1 MMIAGALLVAVAL
14 FVVAAPAV
22 LTRIGDRGGDPFSV
36 MLCWVVSIVAA
47 VGTFAVGAG
56 MLLLPGDHPA
66 GLVHHFADGCW
77 AILSHDHA
85 PAVDE
90 TVGAV
95 ALAALSVVA
104 ARFLRVVMRG
114 LRAQRDAYRAHMN
127 LLRVTTGGNDEATP
141 VLWLDHHLPFAYSV
155 SGRPGLVVASTAVR
169 AMPAPQASAVLS
181 HERAHLRGGH
191 HLLVL
196 ATQALAVAAPFV
208 PLFKAA
214 PAAIRVLAE
223 LDADNSAVRA
233 CGHRAVHAALL
244 TVASGTASQ
253 PGYVLSMA
261 GGDLPRR
268 LERVAQPHRRAGVVH
283 RAFTRGAAVLGP
295 AILPSA
301 FGVSTLLAALMLA
314 CPAAT

>member
-1 MMIAGALLVAVAL
+1 MMIAGALLVAVIL
-14 FVVAAPAV
+14 FMVLAPAV
-22 LTRIGDRGGDPFSV
+22 LRRIGDRGGDPYSA
-36 MLCWVVSIVAA
+36 MLCWMLSIFAA

-56 MLLLPGDHPA
+56 MLMLPGDRPA

-85 PAVDE
+85 PAADE
-90 TVGAV
+90 TVGAL
-95 ALAALSVVA
+95 ALAVLAVVT
-104 ARFLRVVMRG
+104 ARFLRTLVRG
-114 LRAQRDAYRAHMN
+114 LRAQRNAYRAHMN
-127 LLRVTTGGNDEATP
+127 LLRITSGDSGATAP

-169 AMPAPQASAVLS
+169 TMPAPQASAVLC

-208 PLFKAA
+208 PLFRAA

-223 LDADNSAVRA
+223 LDADNSAVRS

-244 TVASGTASQ
+244 TVASTTGLE

-261 GGDLPRR
+261 GGDLPQR
-268 LERVAQPHRRAGVVH
+268 LERIARPRRRVGVLHLLFV
-283 RAFTRGAAVLGP
+283 RGAAAIGP
-295 AILPSA
+295 TVMPAAVGLS
-301 FGVSTLLAALMLA
+301 SLLAALALS
-314 CPAAT
+314 CPAA